1 MTIIFAII
9 MICILIFIHELG
21 HFIAAKTCG
30 VKVNEFA
37 LGMGPAI
44 IKRQKGDTVYSL
56 RVIPIG
62 GFCAMEGENEDSEDE
77 GAFNKKPAWQRAI
90 ILVAG
95 AGMNLIMAVLL
106 MIIVTYYIGF
116 PTSTI
121 GNVQKD
127 SPAEAAGIVAGD
139 VIIEADGKAIDD
151 WYDFTDIVEKNDSG
165 EPLDLVVERDGE
177 KIDISATPQKGED
190 GRYIIGVETQ
200 MERNALKSIVKG
212 PEATWDMTKSMYTVI
227 KQLITGEVSTK
238 DLAGPVG
245 IVYMVDQSVSQ
256 GFMTFLYFTAMMSL
270 NLAVVNLLP
279 FPALDGG
286 RLIFVIIR
294 KITGKA
300 ITDNMEATVHLIG
313 MVLLMLL
320 MVYVTWQDILRFVI
334 PIFK

>member
-1 MTIIFAII
+1 MTIVFAII

-21 HFIAAKTCG
+21 HFIAAKACG

-44 IKRQKGDTVYSL
+44 IKRQRGETLYSL
-56 RVIPIG
+56 RIIPIG
-62 GFCAMEGENEDSEDE
+62 GYCAMEGEDE
-77 GAFNKKPAWQRAI
+77 SIF
-90 ILVAG
+90 LEAG
-95 AGMNLIMAVLL
+95 AGLNVIIAIGLL
-106 MIIVTYYIGF
+106 IIVTYFIGF

-121 GNVQKD
+121 GNVQED
-127 SPAEAAGIVAGD
+127 SPAQAAGIVAGD
-139 VIIEADGKAIDD
+139 VILEADGTVVDD
-151 WYDFTDIVEKNDSG
+151 WYDFTDIVEKHDNG
-165 EPLDLVVERDGE
+165 EPLQLVVERDGSE
-177 KIDISATPQKGED
+177 VEVYATPEKGED
-190 GRYIIGVETQ
+190 GRYIIGVGTQ
-200 MERNALKSIVKG
+200 MERSAFKSIVKG
-212 PEATWDMTKSMYTVI
+212 PEATWDMTKNMYTVI

-256 GFMTFLYFTAMMSL
+256 GFMTFIYFTAMMSL

-286 RLIFVIIR
+286 RLIFVVIR

-320 MVYVTWQDILRFVI
+320 MVYVTWQDILRFVL